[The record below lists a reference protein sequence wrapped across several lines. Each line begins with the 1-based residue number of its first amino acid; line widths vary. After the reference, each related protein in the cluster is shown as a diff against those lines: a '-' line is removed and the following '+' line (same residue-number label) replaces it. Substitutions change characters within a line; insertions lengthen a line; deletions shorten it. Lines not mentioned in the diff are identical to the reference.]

1 MRAKNYVTWLE
12 LQQRWRDS
20 DEVLTPSIELASE
33 LRRCSID
40 LLREVCADPNLEV
53 PYEVLFQL
61 SNELEALHAGSKA
74 TYLLPERFETNLKNE
89 PTYRSLRDTAV
100 GYIFSY
106 PESDGRRE
114 AKKRVQ
120 KEFGIAQQTVSKWLT
135 QSPRPSNTKGV
146 SESLM
151 RSAGSFYKT
160 LRSEEKTRAK
170 RRVER
175 DLGFYHT

>member
-1 MRAKNYVTWLE
+1 MRAKNYVIWLE
-12 LQQRWRDS
+12 LQERWRDS

-40 LLREVCADPNLEV
+40 LLREVCAEPNLEV

-61 SNELEALHAGSKA
+61 ANELEALHAGSKA
-74 TYLLPERFETNLKNE
+74 TYLLPERFETSLKNE
-89 PTYRSLRDTAV
+89 PTYRSLKDTAI
-100 GYIFSY
+100 GYIFSH
-106 PESDGRRE
+106 PDSDGRRE
-114 AKKRVQ
+114 AKKKVQ
-120 KEFGIAQQTVSKWLT
+120 KEIGNAHQKESKCLT
-135 QSPRPSNTKGV
+135 QSPRPSTAKGV

-170 RRVER
+170 RRVEK
-175 DLGFYHT
+175 DLGSYHT